1 MNPPQSSFFIV
12 RAVDAF
18 GDTWPLAS
26 VTSGI
31 DGKRHES
38 MASARAFV
46 ASFKAD
52 KALRRALR
60 LQVGWQAHTLRR
72 LEVSEVSIS

>member
-1 MNPPQSSFFIV
+1 MNSSQSSYFIV

-18 GDTWPLAS
+18 GDSWPLAS
-26 VTSGI
+26 LTSGI

-38 MASARAFV
+38 LASAEAFV

-52 KALRRALR
+52 KPMRKALRE
-60 LQVGWQAHTLRR
+60 QVGWQANTLRR
-72 LEVSEVSIS
+72 LEVSEVTIS

>member
-1 MNPPQSSFFIV
+1 MTPTKSFFII
-12 RAVDAF
+12 RAIDAF
-18 GDTWPLAS
+18 GDSWPLGS
-26 VTSGI
+26 LTSGI

-38 MASARAFV
+38 LASAKAFV
-46 ASFKAD
+46 ASFKAN

-60 LQVGWQAHTLRR
+60 LQVGWQANTLRR

>member
-1 MNPPQSSFFIV
+1 MNPKSFFIV

-18 GDTWPLAS
+18 GDTWPLSS
-26 VTSGI
+26 VSGI

-38 MASARAFV
+38 LASAKAFV
-46 ASFKAD
+46 ASFKAN

-60 LQVGWQAHTLRR
+60 LQVGWQANTLRR